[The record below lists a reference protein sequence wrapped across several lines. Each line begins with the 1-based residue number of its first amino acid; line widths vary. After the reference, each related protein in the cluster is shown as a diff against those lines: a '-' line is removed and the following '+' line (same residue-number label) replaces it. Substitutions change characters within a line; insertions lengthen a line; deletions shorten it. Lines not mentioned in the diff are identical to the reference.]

1 MPERR
6 QKTTRPARAVQSSQS
21 ARFAAIETL
30 SQLERS
36 RLPVA
41 PLFDKVAAEC
51 GLDGPDRH
59 LAMNIIYGVL
69 RQRQALEFLLQSLCR
84 QPLSK
89 IKPFVRQALMT
100 GLYQIFF
107 LDRIPESAAVNE
119 SVKAVQAAHLPK
131 NLQGFVNGVLRES
144 IRQKQTLSDRIRQ
157 DSSGNPAVHGRPS
170 VAGGIDGAGA
180 YAGHGRPNVA
190 GAMDGAGAT
199 FLNHPDWLVRRWQE
213 RYGEDEMRRIC
224 AINNQQS
231 PLTLLVNSC
240 VTSRSQLM
248 ADIEEEG
255 IMVQPGT
262 YSPDALI
269 LPDFHGAVNR
279 LPGFNQGHF
288 QVQDEAAQLL
298 TLLLTPIV
306 KDGLYLDAC
315 AGLGGKTGSLLQL
328 CAASNATIM
337 AVEPDP
343 QRQQKFHENMQRL
356 HPEAPV
362 TLYAMDL
369 QNFAQSCDLRFDG
382 ILIDAP
388 CSGTGVTGRH
398 PDIRW
403 NRQEGDLARYQ
414 LMQLELLEQA
424 ARLLAADGTL
434 VYASCS
440 LEPEENE
447 DVITLF
453 LERNPGFMQ
462 EDCTPFLP
470 QAAGELINNGFFA
483 PRPGP
488 SIDGFFGAR
497 LRHIVKEPTEKKVF
511 LCASAPL
518 REKNIIP

>member
-1 MPERR
+1 MPEQQQRR
-6 QKTTRPARAVQSSQS
+6 SRPAQS

-30 SQLERS
+30 CRLERS

-41 PLFDKVAAEC
+41 SLFDKVAAEC

-69 RQRQALEFLLQSLCR
+69 RQRQTLDFLLQSLCR

-89 IKPFVRQALMT
+89 IKPFVRQALLT

-144 IRQKQTLSDRIRQ
+144 IRRKQTL
-157 DSSGNPAVHGRPS
+157 
-170 VAGGIDGAGA
+170 
-180 YAGHGRPNVA
+180 A
-190 GAMDGAGAT
+190 GAMDGAEST
-199 FLNHPDWLVRRWQE
+199 LLNHPDWLVKRWQQ

-224 AINNQQS
+224 AVNNQQS

-240 VTSRSQLM
+240 VTSRAQLM
-248 ADIEEEG
+248 ADIEQEG
-255 IMVQPGT
+255 IVVLPGT
-262 YSPDALI
+262 YSQDALI
-269 LPDFHGAVNR
+269 LPDFHGAINR
-279 LPGFNQGHF
+279 LPGFSQGHF

-298 TLLLTPIV
+298 PLLLAPIV
-306 KDGLYLDAC
+306 NNGLYLDAC
-315 AGLGGKTGSLLQL
+315 AGLGGKTGNLIQL
-328 CAASNATIM
+328 CAAGHGRPSVAGARDGAGATASHATIM

-343 QRQQKFHENMQRL
+343 QRRQKFHENMQRL
-356 HPEAPV
+356 HPGAEVSLSP
-362 TLYAMDL
+362 MDL
-369 QNFAQSCDLRFDG
+369 QHFSHECDLRFDG

-403 NRQEGDLARYQ
+403 NRQESDLARYQ
-414 LMQLELLEQA
+414 RMQLELLELA
-424 ARLLAADGTL
+424 AGLLAADGTL
-434 VYASCS
+434 VYGTCS

-447 DVITLF
+447 EVIALF
-453 LERNPGFMQ
+453 LERHPDFMTD
-462 EDCTPFLP
+462 DCTPFLP
-470 QAAGELINNGFFA
+470 PAAGELIHNGFFA

-497 LRHIVKEPTEKKVF
+497 LIRGQK
-511 LCASAPL
+511 
-518 REKNIIP
+518 RE